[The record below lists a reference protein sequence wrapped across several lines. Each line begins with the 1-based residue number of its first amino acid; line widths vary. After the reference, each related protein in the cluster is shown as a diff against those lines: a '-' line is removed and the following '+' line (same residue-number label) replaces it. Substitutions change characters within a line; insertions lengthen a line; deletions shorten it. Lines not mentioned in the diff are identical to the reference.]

1 MQIPLA
7 LICFSVVMLV
17 PGCTGLPPKGESM
30 RNAVH
35 CIVNMAQTTLVHI
48 KKLRTKVHTLIS
60 TLEVSSPSI
69 EGLTSISRDLGLL
82 DNELQSPALE
92 LVSQIQADVSSL
104 EGRVRSLALT
114 MDCTVPARVKS
125 EISED
130 VFPDSYM
137 YVSLMK
143 VQHYLE
149 KLLLNKDKL
158 KVC

>member
-48 KKLRTKVHTLIS
+48 KKLRTKLPVAPPV
-60 TLEVSSPSI
+60 EVSSPSI